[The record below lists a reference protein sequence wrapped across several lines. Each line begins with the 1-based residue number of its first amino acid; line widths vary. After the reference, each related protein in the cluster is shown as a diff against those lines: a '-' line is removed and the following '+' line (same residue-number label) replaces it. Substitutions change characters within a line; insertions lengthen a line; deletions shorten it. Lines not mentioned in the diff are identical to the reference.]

1 MATSYKTVNLLDIQ
15 YDQSVRL
22 VTVGENIIATIKMR
36 EKKNFNIA
44 IAHLVIALISL
55 LQFLYEICRLVHGFF
70 FVCFPYSHSSSN
82 YCDSNSCRTFTL
94 LKALAKKML
103 ILSLSPLRAR
113 KSDNFK
119 KEDIKKEKKNWYQKG
134 CKED

>member
-1 MATSYKTVNLLDIQ
+1 MTNIRIYKHLYFVVNLGDGVIATSYKTVTLLDIQ

-55 LQFLYEICRLVHGFF
+55 LQFLYEICRLVHGLF
-70 FVCFPYSHSSSN
+70 FV
-82 YCDSNSCRTFTL
+82 L
-94 LKALAKKML
+94 LP
-103 ILSLSPLRAR
+103 I
-113 KSDNFK
+113 
-119 KEDIKKEKKNWYQKG
+119 
-134 CKED
+134 